1 MDNIIA
7 EALVAGESEYLEEK
21 LSELRKFEERI
32 ENWDLQG
39 LVFLDYFTAVSII
52 EHVKQSPT
60 AEVFILIYKQIIY
73 YFEAND

>member
-1 MDNIIA
+1 MMDHIIA

-21 LSELRKFEERI
+21 LGELRKFEERI

-52 EHVKQSPT
+52 EQIKQSPT
-60 AEVFILIYKQIIY
+60 EDVFCFVVKKS
-73 YFEAND
+73 